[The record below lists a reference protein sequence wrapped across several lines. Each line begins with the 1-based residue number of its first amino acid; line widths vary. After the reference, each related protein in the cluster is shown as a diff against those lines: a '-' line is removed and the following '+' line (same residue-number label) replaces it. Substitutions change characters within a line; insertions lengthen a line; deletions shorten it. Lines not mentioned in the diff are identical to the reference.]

1 MAIQIVRLFL
11 AFDCLLLIHGANL
24 PTVTVSIGAPHT
36 IRFPNSNVTTS
47 KVTTPKETTSLLE
60 VSPTLSTTTETSS
73 IKPSKAFGN
82 VKIIGNYSVAVQ
94 HVTQDEELVVKA
106 TPLLEL
112 LNILRQLPK
121 EKLLE
126 LYPKLLDE
134 TKNGP
139 QRTSTESALEILNDI
154 RENPPTTTTT
164 TTSTTR
170 QTTKYTTLATTE
182 TPATKGST
190 VAEEVTTI
198 ATTNMTFN
206 STTVSTTR
214 SMDKVGNLTEFT
226 TETLSEYDGSSTE
239 RNPSSVTP
247 NDEFISTTEYL
258 STVPITYE
266 FTDYPPPLPPSL
278 PQFPSVVVTHHDDKH
293 ERIDRIDASFAI
305 GVAVGIFACVIVAS
319 TAVTWCVCRK
329 HWGRRNV
336 YATMETEDIPKA
348 FTKPGPPVILPREY
362 EHTRRLSNTPA
373 SASEQQRGQE
383 DCNRVTEL

>member
-1 MAIQIVRLFL
+1 MAIQIIQLFL
-11 AFDCLLLIHGANL
+11 AFDCLLLITGANL
-24 PTVTVSIGAPHT
+24 PTVTVSKGASHT
-36 IRFPNSNVTTS
+36 IRFPNSEVTTS
-47 KVTTPKETTSLLE
+47 KVTTSKETISLLE
-60 VSPTLSTTTETSS
+60 VSPTPSTTTVTSS
-73 IKPSKAFGN
+73 IKPSKTSGN

-94 HVTQDEELVVKA
+94 HVTQDEELAVEA

-112 LNILRQLPK
+112 LSILRQLPK

-139 QRTSTESALEILNDI
+139 HRTSTESALEILNDL
-154 RENPPTTTTT
+154 RENPT
-164 TTSTTR
+164 TTSTT
-170 QTTKYTTLATTE
+170 TPSAKFTTLAATEILTTE
-182 TPATKGST
+182 SSTKAENVTT
-190 VAEEVTTI
+190 VATTS
-198 ATTNMTFN
+198 MTFN
-206 STTVSTTR
+206 STTVSTIR
-214 SMDKVGNLTEFT
+214 STDTEVGNLTE
-226 TETLSEYDGSSTE
+226 TETLSEYNRSSTE
-239 RNPSSVTP
+239 RNPSSFTP
-247 NDEFISTTEYL
+247 NEEFISTTEYL

-278 PQFPSVVVTHHDDKH
+278 PKFPSVVVTHHDDKH

-362 EHTRRLSNTPA
+362 EHTRRLSSTPA
-373 SASEQQRGQE
+373 SAREQQRGQE
-383 DCNRVTEL
+383 DYNRVTEL